1 MIILM
6 LLGTVIFSLTALFIY
21 KKTKKDFKD
30 NKKLLTI
37 LLSFIIF
44 AFGLEVTIF
53 NVNFYN
59 TRNNEEITLNH
70 YLSYHEVNN
79 KYVLTYENSTLFF
92 PEINEDIENIYF
104 DIADINSSRNI
115 PVTVKLSDEGNL
127 VTYETPQRELSRDV
141 SKSHYINIHP
151 YGNTT
156 GMSIDFDLEED
167 ETLVLNGIS
176 LNAKR
181 PLSISFF
188 RILVVVLALAF
199 IHLFS
204 PKSEFNKMKLS
215 QNREAYSILAT
226 LLICIL
232 SGIFTVLAV
241 INPLF
246 LGIGASAKGIEFIPL
261 KMENHNMYDELACAI
276 LDGKTYIDNND
287 VPDSL
292 KELSNPYDTALR
304 QIKSDQTGDK
314 YRWDVA
320 YFNGHYYVYFG
331 IVPLL
336 LMYLPFRLITA
347 SPFPTALGII
357 IFAILFVV
365 GVYKLITLLA
375 EKKFKNLTVGNVLLI
390 FITTVISC
398 GLLFLVKRPDF
409 YSIPII
415 TGMTFSVFGIYN
427 WVYGLYNE
435 NKRNLRFLI
444 GSICMALVAGC
455 RPQMLLLTFLAIPLF
470 FRKYITNKEIKT
482 KKGIIE
488 LVLLLSPYIVI
499 ASGLMYYNFIRFGS
513 PFDFG
518 SNYQLTT
525 NDVTNRGMNMGRVG
539 LGFFTYLFQP
549 PVFTAKFPFL
559 EKAVINTNYVGKTIY
574 ENCFGGL
581 IASTPVLWF
590 LGLFSK
596 AKNTLKEKKLLRYT
610 LLLILFGFTIV
621 FFDTQAGGLLQRYIS
636 DFGFI
641 FFGAVTLII
650 FALLEKAETESEKSL
665 LNILTFCSSILSIF
679 YSFALAFS
687 VSDVTI
693 DTMNPSLF
701 TYLSEMVQFWL

>member
-21 KKTKKDFKD
+21 KKAKKDFKD

-204 PKSEFNKMKLS
+204 PKSESNKMKLS

>member
-21 KKTKKDFKD
+21 KKAKKEFKD
-30 NKKLLTI
+30 NKKLLSI
-37 LLSFIIF
+37 LLSFVIF
-44 AFGLEVTIF
+44 ALGLEVTIF

-59 TRNNEEITLNH
+59 TRNNEEIALNH

-92 PEINEDIENIYF
+92 PEINEDVENIYF

-127 VTYETPQRELSRDV
+127 VTYETPHRKISRDV

-151 YGNTT
+151 YGKVT
-156 GMSIDFDLEED
+156 GMSVVFDLAEN

-181 PLSISFF
+181 PLSISIF
-188 RILVVVLALAF
+188 RILVVVLVLGF

-215 QNREAYSILAT
+215 QNREVYSLSAT

-246 LGIGASAKGIEFIPL
+246 LGIDISATGIDFVPL

-276 LDGKTYIDNND
+276 LDGKAYIDSDD

-304 QIKSDQTGDK
+304 QIKADQTGDK

-347 SPFPTALGII
+347 SPFPTVLGII
-357 IFAILFVV
+357 IFAILFMV
-365 GVYKLITLLA
+365 GAYKLITLLA

-390 FITTVISC
+390 FVTTVISC

-444 GSICMALVAGC
+444 GSVCMALVAGC

-470 FRKYITNKEIKT
+470 FRKYIINKEIKT
-482 KKGIIE
+482 KKGILE
-488 LVLLLSPYIVI
+488 LVLLLAPYVIV
-499 ASGLMYYNFIRFGS
+499 ATGLMYYNFIRFGS

-518 SNYQLTT
+518 SDYQLTT

-581 IASTPVLWF
+581 IASTPILWF
-590 LGLFSK
+590 LALLGK
-596 AKNTLKEKKLLRYT
+596 AKNTLKEKKLLSYT
-610 LLLILFGFTIV
+610 LLLIIFGFTIV
-621 FFDTQAGGLLQRYIS
+621 FFDTQAGGLLQRYTS

-641 FFGAVTLII
+641 FFGAAIFII
-650 FALLEKAETESEKSL
+650 FALSEKAETENEKSI
-665 LNILTFCSSILSIF
+665 LNILTLCSSILSIF

>member
-21 KKTKKDFKD
+21 KKAKKDFKD

-44 AFGLEVTIF
+44 ALGLEVTIF

-141 SKSHYINIHP
+141 SKSHFINIHP

-246 LGIGASAKGIEFIPL
+246 LGMGASAKGIEFIPL

-525 NDVTNRGMNMGRVG
+525 NDVTNRGMNMGRIG

-596 AKNTLKEKKLLRYT
+596 AKNTLKEKKLLSYT

-693 DTMNPSLF
+693 DTQNPTLF
-701 TYLSEMVQFWL
+701 GTIRHMVEFWT